1 MVRQLLYFGLI
12 LYLYTKGYRKFLFFV
27 NQTNVLEKT
36 IDNFTNTLSSKY
48 LFDDTIEHLSNKI
61 RIKKVNNFS
70 GNTLNDDI
78 EILFTTTQKLHM
90 DLFEAKEN
98 SLTYDDFENNK
109 VVFISDEPS
118 CQFTNK
124 KSYERRKKR

>member
-1 MVRQLLYFGLI
+1 MSSGKTVIMGGLI

-48 LFDDTIEHLSNKI
+48 LFDDTIEHLSDKI

-109 VVFISDEPS
+109 VVFISDEKCITS
-118 CQFTNK
+118 IH
-124 KSYERRKKR
+124 

>member
-1 MVRQLLYFGLI
+1 M

-109 VVFISDEPS
+109 VVFISDEKAITS
-118 CQFTNK
+118 IH
-124 KSYERRKKR
+124 